1 MKQQK
6 RPRLSTVATHVCN
19 PCQNATRLSPTKC
32 ALGNT
37 NVLRRD
43 LPKQRDNRGTRSNC
57 FSVCAVAVDR
67 IDPCAGSRGRLA
79 GPWPFPAV
87 MGEKAIE
94 PPSPSCRWTIN
105 LSGYLARKRLA
116 KPWCGSP
123 DWRAGRC
130 SLYVTCKHSR
140 ASPFGDANGW
150 ETEQDAAHPGDLSPQ
165 RPKHGRLL
173 DRVAVAMLRGTR
185 DGVPL
190 LCWSGLV
197 TAARGLTIGA
207 RSG

>member
-57 FSVCAVAVDR
+57 FSGQIGRSLAL
-67 IDPCAGSRGRLA
+67 SRRDGT
-79 GPWPFPAV
+79 
-87 MGEKAIE
+87 KAI
-94 PPSPSCRWTIN
+94 SQTLVRF
-105 LSGYLARKRLA
+105 
-116 KPWCGSP
+116 
-123 DWRAGRC
+123 AG
-130 SLYVTCKHSR
+130 LESR
-140 ASPFGDANGW
+140 ALQP
-150 ETEQDAAHPGDLSPQ
+150 DAAHPGDLSPQ